1 MSNDV
6 KKFYRST
13 TERML
18 GGVCGGLGKYLGMD
32 PTVVRLLFILF
43 GFMGGSALLVYII
56 MLIVVPEEPLQFTD
70 PTEDSIVEA

>member
-70 PTEDSIVEA
+70 PTDDTIIEA

>member
-70 PTEDSIVEA
+70 PTDETIIEG